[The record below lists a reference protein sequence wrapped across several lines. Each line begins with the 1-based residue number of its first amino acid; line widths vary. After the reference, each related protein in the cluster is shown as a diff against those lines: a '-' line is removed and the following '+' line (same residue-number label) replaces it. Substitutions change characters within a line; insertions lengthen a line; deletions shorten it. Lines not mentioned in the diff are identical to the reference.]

1 MNTYG
6 APVVVMDLN
15 AGAVQSPVYTDATIL
30 KIYVSKLLAYWTDPM
45 FLLKEGTSPKL
56 PYHVEYSNNN
66 DLMAR
71 LVGALEACFPNNAE
85 VSKTLSRKRKWADEQ
100 TRQQAALDSIWKTN
114 VCDDALMRETAL
126 KVVESLAEKR
136 VDWKDD
142 EEGAAGSKTVFQL
155 MSADDIVKRLM
166 QHINA
171 RITPHVLAA
180 VSAQQRPTGLRSRVD
195 LQATE
200 LLLRLQALLA

>member
-1 MNTYG
+1 
-6 APVVVMDLN
+6 
-15 AGAVQSPVYTDATIL
+15 
-30 KIYVSKLLAYWTDPM
+30 
-45 FLLKEGTSPKL
+45 
-56 PYHVEYSNNN
+56 
-66 DLMAR
+66 MAR
-71 LVGALEACFPNNAE
+71 LVSDLEACFPNNAGASE
-85 VSKTLSRKRKWADEQ
+85 TLSRKRKWADEQ
-100 TRQQAALDSIWKTN
+100 TLQRAALDSIWKTN

-142 EEGAAGSKTVFQL
+142 EEGESGSKTVFQL
-155 MSADDIVKRLM
+155 MSADDIIKRLM

-171 RITPHVLAA
+171 RITPHVRAA
-180 VSAQQRPTGLRSRVD
+180 VSAQKRPAGLRSRVD